1 MPTAVRSLVQR
12 LKGFWD
18 AFTVPQRTFALIALV
33 ALAAGIVALAGWL
46 TKPTMSAV
54 YTDLSDTDAAAVVAQ
69 LDSDGIEYQLA
80 AGGTTVLVPSDQVD
94 NVRLELAAN
103 GIPSDSDGYALLDQM
118 GVGASEF
125 QQEVTYQRAVEGEL
139 ASTISSIDGV
149 SSATVHLA
157 VPEES
162 VYTEEKADTTAS
174 VFLELK
180 PGATF
185 SGESVRAVTNL
196 VSSSVPNLDPSD
208 VSVVDDQGRD
218 LTLTA
223 SDATGAASDRD
234 TAIASKVQAMLDQVL
249 GSGRSTVTVSTDVN
263 TDSTERTS
271 ETYSAAD
278 DVPPLSSSKS
288 TESYTGTGGNA
299 GGVLGTDNIA
309 VPDSQSGAGNYS
321 SEEETVNNSVNKV
334 TEQTTVSPGGVRR
347 QSVSVVVDRAAAA
360 GLSDATLNEMVAA
373 AAGID
378 EDRGD
383 TLSVVKADFDASAA
397 QQADDALAQQQAA
410 EEEARRDRV
419 LIAEIAGAIA
429 VLVLLGVALALRV
442 RRRRRRREEL
452 DEQEYPLEEDLA
464 SGPALPPEE
473 ADGDESDLVRTS
485 VLTPQ
490 HRDPE
495 EQMRT
500 DIAELAEKD
509 PAAVA
514 STLGEWLAVHK

>member
-1 MPTAVRSLVQR
+1 
-12 LKGFWD
+12 
-18 AFTVPQRTFALIALV
+18 VP
-33 ALAAGIVALAGWL
+33 
-46 TKPTMSAV
+46 
-54 YTDLSDTDAAAVVAQ
+54 D
-69 LDSDGIEYQLA
+69 
-80 AGGTTVLVPSDQVD
+80 
-94 NVRLELAAN
+94 
-103 GIPSDSDGYALLDQM
+103 
-118 GVGASEF
+118 
-125 QQEVTYQRAVEGEL
+125 
-139 ASTISSIDGV
+139 
-149 SSATVHLA
+149 
-157 VPEES
+157 
-162 VYTEEKADTTAS
+162 
-174 VFLELK
+174 
-180 PGATF
+180 
-185 SGESVRAVTNL
+185 
-196 VSSSVPNLDPSD
+196 LDPSD

-288 TESYTGTGGNA
+288 TESYTGTGSSA

-309 VPDSQSGAGNYS
+309 VPDGQSGAGNYS

-410 EEEARRDRV
+410 EEAARRDRV

-452 DEQEYPLEEDLA
+452 DEQEYPLEEDLTP
-464 SGPALPPEE
+464 GPVLPPEE
-473 ADGDESDLVRTS
+473 ADEDESDLVRTS

-490 HRDPE
+490 RRDPE

-500 DIAELAEKD
+500 DIAQLAEKD